1 MTNPLRGLACPE
13 FIRDEVLS
21 EIFEATVR
29 RSPYRI
35 AIIDGDV
42 RLTYEGLDRAA
53 SAIARG
59 LVAQGIGPG
68 HVVGLWMPRGSDLLI
83 AQLAI
88 TKTGAA
94 WLPFDAEAPV
104 ERVAACLAD
113 AEARGLL
120 VPDDWAER
128 AALSGVRVFTPDA
141 MAAAGQ
147 GGVLSPR
154 DQGLSADRP
163 AYMIY
168 TSGSTGRP
176 KGIVVTHRNICH
188 YLRASNAVYGIH
200 AEDVVLQACSAA
212 FDLSMEEIWVPYLV
226 GATLWVARQELL
238 VDTEA
243 LAQGMHDACVTVV
256 DTVPTLLS
264 MIGGEVPT
272 LRLIVLGG
280 EACPPALAARF
291 TGNGCRVFNS
301 YGPTEAT
308 VVASVAELSIGDP
321 ITIGGPIPNYSCY
334 VVDEALSLVA
344 PGVQGELL
352 IGGPG
357 IAAGYLGRPDLTTEK
372 FIANPFGSDGAD
384 PILYRSGDAVEI
396 DAAGRIV
403 FHGRIDDQVKI
414 RGFRV
419 EPGEIESI
427 LVSLPGIAQ
436 SAVVLR
442 KDNGLDRLVA
452 FLMAETGI
460 TPDAAQLR
468 LALRERLPPYM
479 VPAHFEIIP
488 AFPRL
493 AASGKVDRKA
503 LMALPL
509 AFAESVLEQDEP
521 ETETEATL
529 LAAAKRVFPDQVVPL
544 TADFFLE
551 LGGHSLLAARFVSV
565 VREVPLLAG
574 ITLQDVY
581 SGRSLREIAVRLDSR
596 VKQNENASQRE
607 FGFVPPPLARRV
619 LCGLGQAAAMPF
631 ILTLMSAPWLS
642 IFISYT
648 LLTGEDA
655 SLLRDTS
662 WVFLAYM
669 LVTVATTFIAIASK
683 WLIIGRIKPGR
694 YPLWGFYYYRLWL
707 VQRILSLVHMKWFQN
722 SPAMRIYLRLLGAKV
737 GAEAL
742 ISEIDAGAPDLVEI
756 GDHAS
761 IGGKVTISNARVV
774 GNELVIG
781 PVIIGRDVSIG
792 SSCVV
797 ENDVTIGE
805 GAELADLTAVKAGST
820 LGAWEQWRGS
830 PAAKVGAVDPVHL
843 PPAAEATPLRRNL
856 LAVFYIVMLIV
867 APPIALIPIVP
878 AFHVMEVIDSW
889 IHPLVHIHYLYY
901 MPLLALPAAAL
912 MIFATVLLIA
922 AIRWILLPRL
932 RPGVY
937 SVYSGLYAR
946 KWIVGLATEVMLEV
960 LSSLFATV
968 YMRAW
973 YRLMGAK
980 IGKGSEIS
988 TNLAGRFDLIE
999 LGDQNFIADDVV
1011 LGDEEMRRGWMTL
1024 GTVKTGSRVF
1034 IGNDAVVPPG
1044 YAIATGA
1051 LIGVKS
1057 KPPEGGKVGA
1067 DETWFGS
1074 PPIQLPVRQ
1083 RFNAAVTDTYE
1094 PSKWLKI
1101 TRALFEAFNITL
1113 PTALFITFATMAMEV
1128 LTSSVLE
1135 GRWGTALGLCV
1146 LASVVIS
1153 VAQLLVS
1160 VAYKWLLMGTYKP
1173 TMHPMWSWWALRTEA
1188 VSVMYWGMAGKAI
1201 LDHFRG
1207 TPFLPWALRLF
1218 GTKTGQGVYM
1228 DTTDITEFDCV
1239 DIGDFAVVNANAIL
1253 QTHLYE
1259 DRLMKVGR
1267 IKVGTGVTVSSGS
1280 TVLYDTNLGNF
1291 STLGPLTLVMKGEAI
1306 PVGSEWWGS
1315 PAQTFVQ
1322 EAVAPSL
1329 TPQLAG

>member
-1 MTNPLRGLACPE
+1 MTNPLRGSFHPE
-13 FIRDEVLS
+13 FLQDEVLS
-21 EIFEATVR
+21 EIFEATAR
-29 RSPYRI
+29 RSPLRTAI
-35 AIIDGDV
+35 ADGDL
-42 RLTYEGLDRAA
+42 RLTYDGLDRAA
-53 SAIARG
+53 TAIAQG
-59 LVAQGIGPG
+59 LVAAGVKPG
-68 HVVGLWMPRGSDLLI
+68 HVIGLWMPRGSDLLI
-83 AQLAI
+83 AQIAV

-94 WLPFDAEAPV
+94 WLPFDADAPLDRIAV
-104 ERVAACLAD
+104 CLAD
-113 AEARGLL
+113 ADAKGIL
-120 VPDDWAER
+120 VADGWEER
-128 AALSGVRVFTPDA
+128 AGIVGVEVFTPA
-141 MAAAGQ
+141 SATAAGQ
-147 GGVLSPR
+147 GTVLAAR
-154 DQGLSADRP
+154 DLGLTPDHP

-168 TSGSTGRP
+168 TSGSTGKP

-188 YLRASNAVYGIH
+188 YLRASNALYGIH

-226 GATLWVARQELL
+226 GATLWVARQEQLA
-238 VDTEA
+238 DTEA
-243 LAQGMHDACVTVV
+243 LAHGMREAGVTVI

-264 MIGGEVPT
+264 MIGGNVPS
-272 LRLIVLGG
+272 LRVIILGG

-308 VVASVAELSIGDP
+308 VVASAAELKTGDP
-321 ITIGGPIPNYSCY
+321 ITIGTPIPNYSCY
-334 VVDEALSLVA
+334 VVDEALTLVP

-357 IAAGYLGRPDLTTEK
+357 IALGYLGQPDLTSEK
-372 FIANPFGSDGAD
+372 FIANPFETDGLD

-396 DAAGRIV
+396 DVAGRIV
-403 FHGRIDDQVKI
+403 FQGRIDDQVKI

-419 EPGEIESI
+419 EPGEIESV
-427 LVSLPGIAQ
+427 LASLPGIAQ
-436 SAVVLR
+436 AAVVLR
-442 KDNGLDRLVA
+442 NDDGLDRLVA
-452 FLMAETGI
+452 FLTAESGSVA
-460 TPDAAQLR
+460 DAAQLR

-479 VPAHFEIIP
+479 VPAHFEVVTT
-488 AFPRL
+488 FPRL
-493 AASGKVDRKA
+493 SASGKVDRKA
-503 LMALPL
+503 LKALPL
-509 AFAESVLEQDEP
+509 TLADAALEQDEP
-521 ETETEATL
+521 ETATEAAL

-551 LGGHSLLAARFVSV
+551 LGGHSLLAARFVSY
-565 VREVPLLAG
+565 VRETRNLSG

-581 SGRSLREIAVRLDSR
+581 AGRTLRDIAVRLDARKS
-596 VKQNENASQRE
+596 QNDDSSENL
-607 FGFVPPPLARRV
+607 GFAPPPLMRRV
-619 LCGLGQAAAMPF
+619 LCGLAQAAALPI

-655 SLLRDTS
+655 SVFRDTS
-662 WVFLAYM
+662 WIFLAYM
-669 LVTVATTFIAIASK
+669 VVTVATTFIAIAAK

-707 VQRILSLVHMKWFQN
+707 VQRLLSLVHMKWFQG
-722 SPAMRIYLRLLGAKV
+722 SPAIRIYLRLLGAKV
-737 GAEAL
+737 GKEAL
-742 ISEIDAGAPDLVEI
+742 ISEIDANAIDLVEI

-774 GNELVIG
+774 GNEL
-781 PVIIGRDVSIG
+781 IIGSVKIARDVSIG
-792 SSCVV
+792 SSCVI
-797 ENDVTIGE
+797 ENDVVIGE
-805 GAELADLTAVKAGST
+805 GAELADLTAIRAGTT

-830 PAAKVGAVDPVHL
+830 PATKIGMADPTHL
-843 PPAAEATPLRRNL
+843 PPPAEASRLRRNL
-856 LAVFYIVMLIV
+856 LAVFYIVMLII

-878 AFHVMEVIDSW
+878 AFHVMEVVDSW
-889 IHPLVHIHYLYY
+889 IHPLIHIHYLYY

-922 AIRWILLPRL
+922 AIRWIMLPRL

-988 TNLAGRFDLIE
+988 TNLSGRFDLID

-1024 GTVKTGSRVF
+1024 GTVTTGSRVF

-1057 KPPEGGKVGA
+1057 KPPEGGQVGI

-1083 RFNAAVTDTYE
+1083 RFNANAADTYE
-1094 PSKWLKI
+1094 PLKRLKL

-1146 LASVVIS
+1146 IASVVIA
-1153 VAQLLVS
+1153 VVQLLVTA
-1160 VAYKWLLMGTYKP
+1160 VYKWLLMGVYKP
-1173 TMHPMWSWWALRTEA
+1173 TMRPMWSWWALRTEA
-1188 VSVMYWGMAGKAI
+1188 VAVMYWGMAGKAI

-1218 GTKTGQGVYM
+1218 GTRTGQGIYM

-1239 DIGDFAVVNANAIL
+1239 DIGDFAVINSNAIL

-1267 IKVGTGVTVSSGS
+1267 IKVGTGVTVASGS
-1280 TVLYDTNLGNF
+1280 TVLYDTHLGNF
-1291 STLGPLTLVMKGEAI
+1291 STLGPLTLVMKGESI
-1306 PVGSEWWGS
+1306 PAGSEWWGS
-1315 PAQTFVQ
+1315 PAQGFVS
-1322 EAVAPSL
+1322 EKLATAPV
-1329 TPQLAG
+1329 PQLVG